1 LGEAANALKAE
12 RMPADDPPQGA
23 RFSHVYL
30 ERGEPAQDSRRMRR
44 RLASV
49 VWSWSD
55 DSRQALAKLVTR
67 ELGVAVPYNVGYNWW
82 EFFDNCEIRDVLD
95 LVTVAFRQLFFGR
108 GGNWLGE
115 VQRIFAEENVHY
127 RVDNQGGVHF
137 YLDEQFAGNRAAT
150 IAALQSARYANVLH
164 SFEGGLAALSQVP
177 PDGKG
182 AIRATFAA
190 VEGLFRLIFPK
201 APRLGAKESEA
212 LRPLLQAAH
221 AGDNVAQSAS
231 GKLLTSFKEWIDAAH
246 LYRHEQGKEEVAQ
259 PPLTLAVYLTSTGAS
274 HLRWLAELDAAN
286 QKMKATT

>member
-1 LGEAANALKAE
+1 MPENA
-12 RMPADDPPQGA
+12 RPQGH

-30 ERGEPAQDSRRMRR
+30 DRGEPAQDSARVRR
-44 RLASV
+44 RLA
-49 VWSWSD
+49 
-55 DSRQALAKLVTR
+55 ALVTELPDLKDDLGVVPR
-67 ELGVAVPYNVGYNWW
+67 ELGADVRPGTGWVT
-82 EFFDNCEIRDVLD
+82 FFRECELKDVLD
-95 LVTVAFRQLFFGR
+95 VITVAHQLLLSKRASGMRQPSAPDR
-108 GGNWLGE
+108 WLRE
-115 VQRIFAEENVHY
+115 VRRIFREENVHY
-127 RVDNQGGVHF
+127 DVDDLGGVHF
-137 YLDEQFAGNRAAT
+137 YLDEQFARNRAAT

-190 VEGLFRLIFPK
+190 VEGLFRLMFPK
-201 APRLGAKESEA
+201 APRLGATESEV

-274 HLRWLAELDAAN
+274 HLRWLAELDAAK
-286 QKMKATT
+286 QKMNATT